1 MAEEKGSFTVE
12 AALLMTLIIPVL
24 TALLYGSFYLHDC
37 AVMQG
42 AACELAAVG
51 STLRTKPDR
60 EALMEQKRK
69 KLLQGRLL
77 GTRDSSMTLAVSESE
92 VKVSCSGNF
101 YVPGLVGR
109 LLGED
114 LGRIEKSWT
123 RKLQDPAGTIRKV
136 RGLRAMLDA
145 AKG

>member
-51 STLRTKPDR
+51 STLRTKPNR

-77 GTRDSSMTLAVSESE
+77 GTRDSSMTLAVSETE

>member
-1 MAEEKGSFTVE
+1 
-12 AALLMTLIIPVL
+12 
-24 TALLYGSFYLHDC
+24 
-37 AVMQG
+37 
-42 AACELAAVG
+42 
-51 STLRTKPDR
+51 
-60 EALMEQKRK
+60 MEQKRK

-77 GTRDSSMTLAVSESE
+77 GTRDSSMTLAVSETE